1 MDSYPGFEIGDF
13 LIRQCICLGNDG
25 DQVDLG
31 MQSAHNLDVQGLQRM
46 AGGLNEVDA
55 CMNTIINDVHTVDLV
70 LCI

>member
-1 MDSYPGFEIGDF
+1 
-13 LIRQCICLGNDG
+13 
-25 DQVDLG
+25 

-55 CMNTIINDVHTVDLV
+55 CMDTIINDVHTVDLV